1 MFRGAQRT
9 RIGIEI
15 VYPTPLEAN
24 MGAPIAPS
32 MPTALASSWLIF
44 GNLVEDRLPRLLLLV
59 NERRGF
65 GG

>member
-1 MFRGAQRT
+1 M
-9 RIGIEI
+9 GIEI
-15 VYPTPLEAN
+15 VYQMRAPLEAN